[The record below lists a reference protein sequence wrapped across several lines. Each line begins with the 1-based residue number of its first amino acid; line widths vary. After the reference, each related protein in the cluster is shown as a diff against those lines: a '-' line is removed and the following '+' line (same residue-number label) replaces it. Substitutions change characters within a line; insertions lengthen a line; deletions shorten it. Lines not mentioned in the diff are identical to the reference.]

1 MELQLVSKRAATKI
15 CVAILFVCIE
25 IIGSTTLLAQTS
37 KSAESTSLSCVDKAE
52 AEAELLKQ
60 QNKYVQ
66 EIEVLEK
73 ATQKCSLSEKLYT
86 EISLKY
92 LELGDSNYN
101 ESHRGDS
108 KDKKEYF
115 YSGLDWARKAI
126 QADTTNNL
134 GYEMVSTSYAAIL
147 SVSSLRS
154 QSKLADSVRI
164 YAEKALFFNPENDR
178 AIHIL
183 GRWHYE
189 VANLSWFTKFMAGL
203 LFGNKPD
210 GSIDKAIEYFKM
222 SVALDDFPVYR
233 YWLGKGYL
241 EAGEKEK
248 AIKEFEYLQSLPY
261 AQKNDD
267 YFKQE
272 ARKLIEKYK

>member
-1 MELQLVSKRAATKI
+1 MKLSLIICSATTK
-15 CVAILFVCIE
+15 CFVAILFICLE
-25 IIGSTTLLAQTS
+25 FIGGPVLLAQTS
-37 KSAESTSLSCVDKAE
+37 ETDESTNLSCVDKAE
-52 AEAELLKQ
+52 AEAELLKE
-60 QNKYVQ
+60 QNKFVQ
-66 EIEVLEK
+66 EIEVLER

-86 EISLKY
+86 IISLKY

-101 ESHRGDS
+101 EVHRGNS
-108 KDKKEYF
+108 KDKKDYF
-115 YSGLDWARKAI
+115 YTGLDWARKAI
-126 QADTTNNL
+126 QADSTNNL

-147 SVSSLRS
+147 SVSSLKS

-164 YAEKALFFNPENDR
+164 YAEKALVYNPENDR

-189 VANLSWFTKFMAGL
+189 VAKLSWFTKFMAGL

-210 GSIDKAIEYFKM
+210 GSIEKAIEYFKM
-222 SVALDDFPVYR
+222 SVELDDFPVYR

-248 AIKEFEYLQSLPY
+248 ALKEFEYLQTLPY
-261 AQKNDD
+261 GQKNDD

-272 ARKLIEKYK
+272 ALKLLEKYK